1 MADRTELTELLAI
14 FLAVYLM
21 AAGLGVMIERKSLA
35 SVVTDLQEH
44 SILGHLAAVVAF
56 FVGAAVVAIHNHWD
70 SFLAGLVSLVGWA
83 ALIEGV
89 LMLAVRRRFLAV
101 FAPMM
106 NSEPIIMAM
115 GIVTS
120 VGGLVLLVYL
130 LAT

>member
-1 MADRTELTELLAI
+1 MANNPALTELLAT
-14 FLAVYLM
+14 FLAIYLL
-21 AAGLGVMIERKSLA
+21 AAGLGVLIERKSLA
-35 SVVTDLQEH
+35 SVYTDLQEH
-44 SILGHLAAVVAF
+44 SILGHLAGLVAF
-56 FVGAAVVAIHNHWD
+56 FVGAAVVAIHNQWG

-106 NSEPIIMAM
+106 NSEPLIVTM
-115 GIVTS
+115 GFLTS
-120 VGGLVLLVYL
+120 VGGLVLLIYL